1 MKKNLSQP
9 SQSWTHD
16 WDNIIEKKV
25 KKKHEN
31 QFSINQMCEGRIEKK
46 NQNQLVLTLETRDPD
61 HKLVTYS
68 KESML

>member
-25 KKKHEN
+25 KKTRK
-31 QFSINQMCEGRIEKK
+31 SILNKIKCVKEELKKK

>member
-25 KKKHEN
+25 KKTRK
-31 QFSINQMCEGRIEKK
+31 SILNKIKCVKEELKK
-46 NQNQLVLTLETRDPD
+46 KTKINLC
-61 HKLVTYS
+61 
-68 KESML
+68 